1 MMLLTGILLILL
13 VLVCG
18 LQGLTIFFSLG
29 LNFVVI
35 ILALVLVAGGFEPL
49 IVSGL
54 LSLILL
60 ATSIFMNT
68 KQPLTAKTAF
78 VTSLI
83 VVVGLLIIIVPLS
96 QLAATYGFGAEDAEE
111 IEGFGLA
118 IGLSFQKISIMMII
132 LGSLGAIAETSIA
145 VASGLVEILE
155 YDAQMGSKQL
165 FKAGIAIGEKIIATA
180 FNTLFFSFF
189 GSFLSLT
196 MWFIQLGYP
205 ISKIVNHKILI
216 GEGLALLIGVIGVI
230 ATVPLTSWL
239 LNYFR
244 KPKDE

>member
-18 LQGLTIFFSLG
+18 WQGLTIFFSLG

-49 IVSGL
+49 IVSGI

-83 VVVGLLIIIVPLS
+83 VVVVLLLIIVPLS
-96 QLAATYGFGAEDAEE
+96 QIAATYGFGAEDAEE

-132 LGSLGAIAETSIA
+132 LGSLGAIAETSTA

-216 GEGLALLIGVIGVI
+216 GEGSALLIGVIGVI
-230 ATVPLTSWL
+230 ATVPLASWL

>member
-18 LQGLTIFFSLG
+18 WQGLTIFFSLG

-83 VVVGLLIIIVPLS
+83 VVLGLLIIIVPLS

-155 YDAQMGSKQL
+155 YDAQMGPKQL

-216 GEGLALLIGVIGVI
+216 GKGLALLIGVIGVI

>member
-18 LQGLTIFFSLG
+18 WQGLTIFFSLG

-49 IVSGL
+49 IVSGI

-83 VVVGLLIIIVPLS
+83 VVVVLLLIIVPLS
-96 QLAATYGFGAEDAEE
+96 QIAATYGFGAEDAEE

-155 YDAQMGSKQL
+155 YDAQMGPKQL

>member
-18 LQGLTIFFSLG
+18 WQGLTIFFSLG

-49 IVSGL
+49 IARGL

>member
-18 LQGLTIFFSLG
+18 WQGLTIFFSLG

-83 VVVGLLIIIVPLS
+83 VVVVLLLIIVPLS
-96 QLAATYGFGAEDAEE
+96 QIAATYGFGAEDAEE

-155 YDAQMGSKQL
+155 YDAQMGPKQL

>member
-18 LQGLTIFFSLG
+18 WQGLTIFFSLG

-60 ATSIFMNT
+60 VTSIFMNT

>member
-18 LQGLTIFFSLG
+18 WQGLTIFFSLG

-216 GEGLALLIGVIGVI
+216 GEGLALLIGVSGVI

-244 KPKDE
+244 KPKNE

>member
-18 LQGLTIFFSLG
+18 WQGLTIFFSLG

-83 VVVGLLIIIVPLS
+83 VVVGLLINIVPLS

>member
-18 LQGLTIFFSLG
+18 WQGLTIFFSLG

-83 VVVGLLIIIVPLS
+83 VVVGLLINIVPLS

-155 YDAQMGSKQL
+155 YDAQMGPKQL

>member
-18 LQGLTIFFSLG
+18 WQGLTIFFSLG

-83 VVVGLLIIIVPLS
+83 VVGLLIIIVPLS

>member
-18 LQGLTIFFSLG
+18 WQGLTIFFSLG

-68 KQPLTAKTAF
+68 KQPLTAKAAF

-83 VVVGLLIIIVPLS
+83 VVVGLLINIVPLS

-155 YDAQMGSKQL
+155 YDAQMGPKQL

>member
-1 MMLLTGILLILL
+1 
-13 VLVCG
+13 
-18 LQGLTIFFSLG
+18 
-29 LNFVVI
+29 
-35 ILALVLVAGGFEPL
+35 
-49 IVSGL
+49 
-54 LSLILL
+54 
-60 ATSIFMNT
+60 
-68 KQPLTAKTAF
+68 

-83 VVVGLLIIIVPLS
+83 VVVGLLIIFVPLS

-155 YDAQMGSKQL
+155 YDAQMGPKQL

>member
-18 LQGLTIFFSLG
+18 WQGLTIFFSLG

-60 ATSIFMNT
+60 ATSIFIMIS
-68 KQPLTAKTAF
+68 KPTAKTAF

-155 YDAQMGSKQL
+155 YDAQMGPKQL

>member
-1 MMLLTGILLILL
+1 MLLTGILLILL

-18 LQGLTIFFSLG
+18 WQGLTIFFSLG

>member
-18 LQGLTIFFSLG
+18 WQGLTIFFSLG

-49 IVSGL
+49 IVSGI

-68 KQPLTAKTAF
+68 KQPLKAKTAF

-83 VVVGLLIIIVPLS
+83 VVVVLLLIIVPLS
-96 QLAATYGFGAEDAEE
+96 QIAATYGFGAEDAEE

-155 YDAQMGSKQL
+155 YDAQMGPKQL

>member
-18 LQGLTIFFSLG
+18 WQGLTIFFTLS

-49 IVSGL
+49 MVSGL

-83 VVVGLLIIIVPLS
+83 VVVVLLVIIVPLS

-118 IGLSFQKISIMMII
+118 IGLSFQKISMMMII

-155 YDAQMGSKQL
+155 YDAQMAPKQL

-205 ISKIVNHKILI
+205 LSKIVNHKILI
-216 GEGLALLIGVIGVI
+216 GEVLALLIGVIGVI
-230 ATVPLTSWL
+230 ATVPLTSRL

>member
-18 LQGLTIFFSLG
+18 WQGLTIFFSLG

-49 IVSGL
+49 MVSGL

-96 QLAATYGFGAEDAEE
+96 QLAATYGFGAEDIEE
-111 IEGFGLA
+111 IEGFRLA

-155 YDAQMGSKQL
+155 YDAQMASKQL

-205 ISKIVNHKILI
+205 LSKIVNHKILI
-216 GEGLALLIGVIGVI
+216 GEVLALLIGVMGVI
-230 ATVPLTSWL
+230 ATVPLTSGL

-244 KPKDE
+244 KPNDE